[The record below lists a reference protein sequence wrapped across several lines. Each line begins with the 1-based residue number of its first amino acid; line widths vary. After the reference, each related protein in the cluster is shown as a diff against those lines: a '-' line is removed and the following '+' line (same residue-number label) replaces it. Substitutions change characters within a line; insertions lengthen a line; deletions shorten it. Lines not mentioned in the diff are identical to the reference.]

1 MRMNQP
7 LFHMFNSLLIFSL
20 ACLVCGAPQGC
31 RSSFQ
36 AICGAASFRQLSTT
50 LAANLRASSFART
63 VTAGVTAAWT
73 SHSVTVLALTWP
85 LWKTTCCA
93 SETPGGWPTRSLRN
107 LVSQKF
113 LQNGTWK
120 CQLEKCF
127 HEKKRKRKH
136 TGGTVAFK
144 ILLKSTCFGTTVI
157 FFPQEQNTL
166 KFSLRTK
173 TKVLFYVQNP
183 FLAVKLW
190 QLPDFKSR
198 DLSVIVSNQMTA
210 LMLSSCSG
218 LLLVLFLLNPSVLIK
233 VLWT

>member
-20 ACLVCGAPQGC
+20 VCLVCGAPQGC

-50 LAANLRASSFART
+50 LAANLRASLFART

-127 HEKKRKRKH
+127 HKKKKKKTR
-136 TGGTVAFK
+136 VEQW
-144 ILLKSTCFGTTVI
+144 LLKSSSKVRALGLRS
-157 FFPQEQNTL
+157 FFFLKNKTL
-166 KFSLRTK
+166 
-173 TKVLFYVQNP
+173 
-183 FLAVKLW
+183 
-190 QLPDFKSR
+190 
-198 DLSVIVSNQMTA
+198 
-210 LMLSSCSG
+210 
-218 LLLVLFLLNPSVLIK
+218 
-233 VLWT
+233 